1 MALRK
6 INDPIVLHKTNPF
19 MREDDAR
26 TLMNELR
33 EQYYHSAPVNYL
45 RKIVIHKTTPFVREE
60 ISGIMQAFKGV
71 DVNLYKFKITVHG
84 EESDSDRNHLKQR
97 KSLLSNVAS
106 Q

>member
-1 MALRK
+1 
-6 INDPIVLHKTNPF
+6 
-19 MREDDAR
+19 
-26 TLMNELR
+26 
-33 EQYYHSAPVNYL
+33 
-45 RKIVIHKTTPFVREE
+45 
-60 ISGIMQAFKGV
+60 MQAFKGV